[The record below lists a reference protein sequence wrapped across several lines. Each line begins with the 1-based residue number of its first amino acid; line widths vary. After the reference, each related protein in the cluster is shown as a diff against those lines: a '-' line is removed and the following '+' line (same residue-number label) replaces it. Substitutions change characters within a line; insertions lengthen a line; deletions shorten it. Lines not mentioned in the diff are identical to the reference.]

1 MKAHDIDIPVDEIA
15 AFCERHKI
23 RKLSLFGSILR
34 DDFRANSDSAVLVPF
49 EPDAR
54 TGLSFFTMQD
64 ELAEMLWRPVDLATP
79 AMLNRHIRRKV
90 LDAAQ
95 VIYER
100 AG

>member
-1 MKAHDIDIPVDEIA
+1 MKVHDIDIPVAEIE

-34 DDFRANSDSAVLVPF
+34 DDFRANSDIDVLVEF

-54 TGLSFFTMQD
+54 TGLNFITMQD
-64 ELAEMLWRPVDLATP
+64 ELAQLLGRPVDLNTP
-79 AMLNRHIRRKV
+79 GFLSRRFRDKV
-90 LDAAQ
+90 LNMAQ

-100 AG
+100 A